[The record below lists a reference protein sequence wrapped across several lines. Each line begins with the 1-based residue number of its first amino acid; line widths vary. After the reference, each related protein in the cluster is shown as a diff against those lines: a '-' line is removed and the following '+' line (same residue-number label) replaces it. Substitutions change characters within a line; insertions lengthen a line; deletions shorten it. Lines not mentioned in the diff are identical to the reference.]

1 MLKVDDKTE
10 VFYLAL
16 ITRANSEVL
25 LQEKARENASKT
37 GNSYEYELLTLIE
50 SRNNIAQKLVDDM
63 QKFV

>member
-25 LQEKARENASKT
+25 LQEKARENAIKT

-50 SRNNIAQKLVDDM
+50 NRNNIAQKLVDDM

>member
-25 LQEKARENASKT
+25 LQEKARENAFKT

-50 SRNNIAQKLVDDM
+50 NRNNIAQKLVDDM

>member
-16 ITRANSEVL
+16 LTRANSEVL

-50 SRNNIAQKLVDDM
+50 NRNNIAQKLVDDM

>member
-1 MLKVDDKTE
+1 MLKIDDKKE

-16 ITRANSEVL
+16 LTRANSEVL

-37 GNSYEYELLTLIE
+37 GNSYEYELLSLIE
-50 SRNNIAQKLVDDM
+50 NRNDIAETLLNEM